1 MKKQY
6 IGGNC
11 LKTAWTVG
19 RFKEGLSEKEGVVFS
34 WGVDTSMHT
43 MTVLLTYLH
52 TLVFNIFSVFNNLYL
67 HI

>member
-11 LKTAWTVG
+11 LKAAWTVADL
-19 RFKEGLSEKEGVVFS
+19 RRGLVKKRGVVFS
-34 WGVDTSMHT
+34 WGVDTPMHT